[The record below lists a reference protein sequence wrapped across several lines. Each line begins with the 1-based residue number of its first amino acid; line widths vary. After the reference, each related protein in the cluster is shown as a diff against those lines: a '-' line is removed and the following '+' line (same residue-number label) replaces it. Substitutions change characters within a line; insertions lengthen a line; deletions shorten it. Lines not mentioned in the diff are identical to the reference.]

1 LIPRRIAGGTTLTPR
16 GARCYKRPSSTATGA
31 FPVAFL
37 LQYRSIMSS
46 RRLSAGDFI
55 EARCTRCRTVTNHTV
70 IAMVEDRPV
79 RVRCNT
85 CNGDHNYRPPQQKQ
99 VAART
104 RTVSTRPTRSTA
116 KSRAAAD
123 QDQLQEILNQ
133 AEPDLAL
140 PYSMDRAYKPGQI
153 VSHPVF
159 GLGVVKE
166 VLKPDKVEILFTC
179 GKKLLRCKL

>member
-1 LIPRRIAGGTTLTPR
+1 
-16 GARCYKRPSSTATGA
+16 
-31 FPVAFL
+31 
-37 LQYRSIMSS
+37 MSS
-46 RRLSAGDFI
+46 KRLSAGDFI

-70 IAMVEDRPV
+70 IAMVEERPV

-85 CNGDHNYRPPQQKQ
+85 CHGDHNYRSPQQKQ
-99 VAART
+99 EAART
-104 RTVSTRPTRSTA
+104 KTVSTPRPARSSA

-133 AEPDLAL
+133 AETGLAV
-140 PYSMDRAYKPGQI
+140 PYAMDRGYKPDDI

-166 VLKPDKVEILFTC
+166 LHKPDKVEILFTC